1 MCVCLY
7 TCANMNE
14 YVHAQIC
21 VLSQRRALA
30 GAASQGET
38 DAFGFMGYVVGDRRA
53 RSGLAA

>member
-1 MCVCLY
+1 
-7 TCANMNE
+7 MNK